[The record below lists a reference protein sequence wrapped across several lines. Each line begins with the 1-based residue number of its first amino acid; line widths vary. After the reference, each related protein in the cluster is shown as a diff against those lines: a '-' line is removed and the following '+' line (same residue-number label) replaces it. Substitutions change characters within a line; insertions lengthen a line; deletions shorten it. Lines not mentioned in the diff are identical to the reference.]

1 VLLDLF
7 VIGLGI
13 TLEPLQNIAMILILG
28 AERGIIKGLWFILG
42 WLGSLTVIVA
52 AVVLLL
58 GGKPLKTNSSPST
71 AGLAVKLAV
80 GVALLY
86 IAYRQRQ
93 RQRMGRPRKPPSWM
107 AKLNGLKPLGAAGLA
122 VLLQPWT
129 LVAAGVA
136 TVTEAKVSNFWEY
149 ALLFGFCLL
158 SSATLLAMEIYAVF
172 APGAAQARLA
182 NIRTWVDTHR
192 DQAIVVLSLI
202 LGLWLVSHS
211 IYELVSA
218 G

>member
-86 IAYRQRQ
+86 IAYRQ

>member
-28 AERGIIKGLWFILG
+28 AERGIMKGLWFILG

-52 AVVLLL
+52 AVILIL

-80 GVALLY
+80 GLALLY
-86 IAYRQRQ
+86 VAYRRRQ
-93 RQRMGRPRKPPSWM
+93 KMGQPRKPPTWM
-107 AKLNGLKPLGAAGLA
+107 AKLNGLTPLGAAGLA

-136 TVTEAKVSNFWEY
+136 TVTEAKVSNFWDH
-149 ALLFGFCLL
+149 AFLFGFCLL
-158 SSATLLAMEIYAVF
+158 STATLLAMELYATF
-172 APGAAQARLA
+172 APEAAHARLA

-192 DQAIVVLSLI
+192 DQAIIVLSLI

>member
-58 GGKPLKTNSSPST
+58 GGKPLKTNTSPST

-86 IAYRQRQ
+86 IAYRQ

-122 VLLQPWT
+122 VLFQPWT

-136 TVTEAKVSNFWEY
+136 TVTEAKASNFWEY

-158 SSATLLAMEIYAVF
+158 SSATLLAMELYAVF

>member
-1 VLLDLF
+1 VLLDLL
-7 VIGLGI
+7 VIGLAI

-28 AERGIIKGLWFILG
+28 AERGIMKGLWFILG
-42 WLGSLTVIVA
+42 WLGSLTIIVA
-52 AVVLLL
+52 GVILIL
-58 GGKPLKTNSSPST
+58 GGQPLKTNTSPST
-71 AGLAVKLAV
+71 AGLAVKLAI
-80 GVALLY
+80 GVLLLY

-93 RQRMGRPRKPPSWM
+93 KMGQPRKPPNWM
-107 AKLNGLKPLGAAGLA
+107 AKLNGLTPLGAAGLA

-136 TVTEAKVSNFWEY
+136 TVTGAKVSNFWEY
-149 ALLFGFCLL
+149 AFLFGFCLL
-158 SSATLLAMEIYAVF
+158 CTATLLAMELYAAF
-172 APGAAQARLA
+172 SPEAAHTRLA
-182 NIRTWVDTHR
+182 NIRTWVETHR
-192 DQAIVVLSLI
+192 DQAIIVLSLI

>member
-93 RQRMGRPRKPPSWM
+93 RMGRPRKPPSWM

-136 TVTEAKVSNFWEY
+136 TVTEANVSNFWEY

-158 SSATLLAMEIYAVF
+158 SSATLLAMELYAVF

>member
-28 AERGIIKGLWFILG
+28 AERGIMKGLWFILG

-52 AVVLLL
+52 AVILIL
-58 GGKPLKTNSSPST
+58 GGKPLKTNTSPST

-80 GVALLY
+80 GLALLY
-86 IAYRQRQ
+86 VAYRRRQ
-93 RQRMGRPRKPPSWM
+93 KMGQPRKPPTWM
-107 AKLNGLKPLGAAGLA
+107 AKLNGLTPLGAAGLA

-149 ALLFGFCLL
+149 AFLFGFCLL
-158 SSATLLAMEIYAVF
+158 STATLLAMELYATF
-172 APGAAQARLA
+172 APEAAHARLA

-192 DQAIVVLSLI
+192 DQAIIVLSLV

>member
-7 VIGLGI
+7 VIGLAI

-28 AERGIIKGLWFILG
+28 SERGIMKGLWFILG
-42 WLGSLTVIVA
+42 WLGSITVIVA
-52 AVVLLL
+52 GVVLIL
-58 GGKPLKTNSSPST
+58 GGQPLETNTAPST
-71 AGLAVKLAV
+71 AGLAVKLAI

-86 IAYRQRQ
+86 VAYRRRQ
-93 RQRMGRPRKPPSWM
+93 RIGRPRKPPTWM
-107 AKLNGLKPLGAAGLA
+107 AKLNKLTPLGAAGLA

-136 TVTEAKVSNFWEY
+136 TVTGATVAHFWEY
-149 ALLFGFCLL
+149 ALLFAFCLL
-158 SSATLLAMEIYAVF
+158 SSATLLAMEVYALV
-172 APGAAQARLA
+172 APGAADTRLA
-182 NIRTWVDTHR
+182 NIRAWVDTHR
-192 DQAIVVLSLI
+192 DQAVIVLSLI

>member
-93 RQRMGRPRKPPSWM
+93 RMGRPRKPPSWM

-158 SSATLLAMEIYAVF
+158 SSATLLAMELYAVF

-182 NIRTWVDTHR
+182 NIRNWVDTHR

>member
-93 RQRMGRPRKPPSWM
+93 RMGRPRKPPSWM

-158 SSATLLAMEIYAVF
+158 SSATLLAMELYAVF

>member
-28 AERGIIKGLWFILG
+28 AERGIMKGLWFILG

-52 AVVLLL
+52 AVILIL

-80 GVALLY
+80 GLALLY
-86 IAYRQRQ
+86 VAYRRRQ
-93 RQRMGRPRKPPSWM
+93 KMGQPRKPPTWM
-107 AKLNGLKPLGAAGLA
+107 AKLNGLTPLGAAGLA

-149 ALLFGFCLL
+149 AFLFGFCLL
-158 SSATLLAMEIYAVF
+158 STATLLAMELYATF
-172 APGAAQARLA
+172 APEAAHARLA
-182 NIRTWVDTHR
+182 NIRTWVDTRR
-192 DQAIVVLSLI
+192 DQAIIVLSLV